1 MPRSTKSAKQAA
13 TSRVKLGKAKK
24 RDAKTV
30 KRQTFNSN
38 KARGKAVLK
47 KVEDTGRAKNIK
59 CNLNPPVK
67 KLRSTEISKSFSGV
81 SQRLQGGIQNTSLG
95 IGSARIRRLDNS
107 LKQHHVSG
115 HRMSLRG
122 KPVFQS
128 LPQAPMPNRKQRKTR
143 CSLAARRR
151 KCKASEIAP
160 EADSEQRETAELVT
174 DDNLSKHEAALCPEE
189 SPVTSSKGDAGTKS
203 IHTAEQLPAV
213 ENAAVTNSLE
223 IEACPEAD
231 FEQEKFRRTAL
242 GSGSESGPS
251 SLASSLILNA
261 SAAETHEMELQDVSP
276 DISQP
281 NTTLKDSE
289 SFTGN
294 SVSQEE
300 SGGEDP
306 ILDAEPNLSSALVS
320 PKSPKSSTAPEDPE
334 KCRESLNP
342 SNPNPE
348 SRSLAVDLSERGLGP
363 GEFLKSKED
372 TTIPETWIGLNLD
385 SESPALHYNVNNRN
399 FNVSNST
406 TGLESG
412 AQTDG
417 SIETKS
423 ICGSE
428 ITTYVCKEEQGSRSM
443 DLNTLGVLLLSPQAS
458 SSDPDGGQLTPS
470 LTAGKKKR
478 RRCGT
483 CEPCLRKVNCGE
495 CSCCRNRKTG
505 HQICKM
511 RKCNEL
517 KKKPLLSS
525 HEGVC
530 KDIAKPQRKKRVS
543 KVDPKGRS
551 VNGTKPGQMEE
562 GLFIPAEECGSQLNP
577 IPSMVSESKEEESG
591 NVLENKRCGVDED
604 QTLSR
609 INGSFQAT
617 GDTHENL
624 EHNGEEKPI
633 SCCFSPEPLELF
645 AQSSRNG
652 TKWKGGA
659 LTEST
664 VPFKKIKVEDPQYG
678 IKNRNENRVN
688 TLAQFANLRDYNNAL
703 STLAAVVCSEEQ
715 DCSPAAQTTI
725 TSGCDGL
732 CNPNCT
738 VLHTETCE
746 NKLEDWRFSVN
757 SESENGAL
765 SLPKVDTSSFCDS
778 LVLSQP
784 GLLSLVENRNI
795 SFEQAIAIDALTQL
809 GEIPLQS
816 LSQTEQ
822 NTESPANPDFVLSK
836 KEHQQE
842 NEQKQKH
849 PSSEQ
854 SYLNSPVP
862 YQDSSKSFSS
872 CLNKQNIHTTP
883 NASINRLSLLDL
895 FNASLA
901 ADTSPAYVTSEN
913 VFHYSEAN
921 SNCEDIHSQPQK
933 VQFKETLH
941 LDSDLLLNRVRNK
954 DEEDVAA
961 QLAQLAFII
970 QSSQQDALNASRIDS
985 QPQQQHG
992 LENNLP
998 QDLPLQ
1004 DVKHNHLLQNSK
1016 KPPVKKTRT
1025 PPFKQRISKKAQL
1038 AAQKLTDEK
1047 DQVEHI
1053 WVQSQLNQVSHFLHQ
1068 GSNAK
1073 LPAATHRTKVQKV
1086 LPRRQTVQPRKSH
1099 LFLPRTQIQLKSKL
1113 PDVSQ
1118 EKKMLYHPKSSPS
1131 SNCIK
1136 SECLDDHC
1144 LYLGSGSHVIGQH
1157 LNCKDILPSP
1167 TSESKLDKQVKSKRL
1182 TAYTELKGECDSN
1195 SQVFQV
1201 TDGAIGRNDPS
1212 NTEDTIN
1219 RTELQD
1225 RQNLCLSE
1233 THAGNSA
1240 WVQTPSTSER
1250 CIKVE
1255 TSGAV
1260 TILSTSN
1267 LDTDGAEPDLVGGSM
1282 QTKNTLNSFMESPM
1296 KFLDTPTK
1304 NLIDTPS
1311 KKGFEF
1317 PTCDCVEQIIEKDE
1331 GPYYTH
1337 LGAGPSVA
1345 AVREIMES
1353 RYGEKGK
1360 AVRIEVVIYTGKE
1373 GKSSQGCPIAKWV
1386 IRRGSEE
1393 EKLLCLVR
1401 QRAGHHCQN
1410 AVVVI
1415 LILAWEG
1422 IPRLVA
1428 DTLYQDLT
1436 ETLRKYGSPT
1446 SRRCALNEDRTCAC
1460 QGLNPEKCG
1469 ASFSFGCSWSMYFNG
1484 CKFARSK
1491 YPRKFRLLGDY
1502 PEEEGKL
1509 ENNLQNL
1516 ASDIAPVYKKL
1527 APEAFQNQV
1536 DQEYLGPD
1544 CRLGRKEGRPFSGV
1558 TACVD
1563 FCAHAHKDT
1572 HNMNNGSTVVCT
1584 LTKEDNRAIRNIPE
1598 DEQLHVLPLYKISQT
1613 DEFGNEDGQRAKMRT
1628 GAIQALSAFPREV
1641 RLLAEPVKSARKKK
1655 MEAKRAAA
1663 EKQNNQDK
1671 KQATPVK
1678 HKDGGI
1684 NGHDSSQTLTGCKGA
1699 PLKQSASYKMEP
1711 QDYYSS
1717 FKLPRHASLGNCI
1730 PVLGNYNPSSPYDFS
1745 SMYPYSSVMPSPSLE
1760 ALPSFHPNFP
1770 IPYGYIGFPGNQAFA
1785 SPYHEY
1791 TSGFETAVNGLTA
1804 EIPNSQLSQQQNVN
1818 MKEEK
1823 FSNPQHHHE
1832 SSPVLFHSKASEAHK
1847 NRPNGF
1853 HKTQIGKDYHIAPSG
1868 HTQGTNNN
1876 CKVHNGEIP
1885 CPVGH
1890 GATKDQAEEV
1900 WSDSEHN
1907 FLDRD
1912 IGGVAVAPSHGSIL
1926 IECARRE
1933 LHATTPIKKPNRNH
1947 PTRVSLVFYQHKNL
1961 NEPKHGLALWE
1972 AKVAERAKEREM
1984 EAERLGTIENIAKP
1998 RNKKS
2003 KPSVSEK
2010 EDVIHEDTQLVQ
2022 IPTRRAL
2029 TISRDGVITVSSYAL
2044 TQVTGPYNRWV

>member
-13 TSRVKLGKAKK
+13 TNRVQLGKAKK

-47 KVEDTGRAKNIK
+47 KVEDTGRAKNLK
-59 CNLNPPVK
+59 QNPNPRVK
-67 KLRSTEISKSFSGV
+67 KLRSTEVSKSVSGA

-95 IGSARIRRLDNS
+95 IGSARRRRLDNS

-115 HRMSLRG
+115 HRMALRG
-122 KPVFQS
+122 KPLFQS
-128 LPQAPMPNRKQRKTR
+128 LPQAPMTNRKQRKSR
-143 CSLAARRR
+143 CSLPARRS
-151 KCKASEIAP
+151 KCEASETAP
-160 EADSEQRETAELVT
+160 EADSVQRETAELVT
-174 DDNLSKHEAALCPEE
+174 DDNLAKHEAALCPEE
-189 SPVTSSKGDAGTKS
+189 SPVTSGKGDADMES

-223 IEACPEAD
+223 IEACPKAD
-231 FEQEKFRRTAL
+231 SEQEKSRRAGL
-242 GSGSESGPS
+242 GSGSESGLS
-251 SLASSLILNA
+251 SLASTLILNA
-261 SAAETHEMELQDVSP
+261 CAAETHQMELQDVSP
-276 DISQP
+276 DLSQS
-281 NTTLKDSE
+281 NTTLKYSE

-300 SGGEDP
+300 SDREDP
-306 ILDAEPNLSSALVS
+306 ILDAEPNLTSALVS
-320 PKSPKSSTAPEDPE
+320 PKSPKSSSAAFEEPE

-348 SRSLAVDLSERGLGP
+348 SKSLAVDFSERVLGLG
-363 GEFLKSKED
+363 EILKSKED
-372 TTIPETWIGLNLD
+372 CTIPETWIGLNLD
-385 SESPALHYNVNNRN
+385 SESPALHYNINNRN
-399 FNVSNST
+399 SDVSSSI

-417 SIETKS
+417 TIETKS
-423 ICGSE
+423 ISGSE
-428 ITTYVCKEEQGSRSM
+428 STTYVCKEEQGSRSM
-443 DLNTLGVLLLSPQAS
+443 DLNTSGVLLLSPQAG
-458 SSDPDGGQLTPS
+458 SSDQDGGQLTPSS

-543 KVDPKGRS
+543 KVDPEGRS
-551 VNGTKPGQMEE
+551 VNGTKPSQMEE

-577 IPSMVSESKEEESG
+577 IPPMVSESREEESG
-591 NVLENKRCGVDED
+591 NVLEKKRCDVNED
-604 QTLSR
+604 QTLSH

-617 GDTHENL
+617 KDTHENL
-624 EHNGEEKPI
+624 EHNGGEKPI
-633 SCCFSPEPLELF
+633 CCSFSPEPLELS

-652 TKWKGGA
+652 TKWKGDA

-664 VPFKKIKVEDPQYG
+664 VPFKKIKVEDPRYG

-688 TLAQFANLRDYNNAL
+688 TLAQLANLSDNNNAL

-715 DCSPAAQTTI
+715 DCSPAAQTNI
-725 TSGCDGL
+725 TGDCDGL
-732 CNPNCT
+732 YSLNCT

-746 NKLEDWRFSVN
+746 NKVDNSRFSVN

-778 LVLSQP
+778 FVLSQP
-784 GLLSLVENRNI
+784 GLLSLVENNNI
-795 SFEQAIAIDALTQL
+795 SFEQAIAIEALTQL
-809 GEIPLQS
+809 ADTPLQS

-822 NTESPANPDFVLSK
+822 NTESPANPDLEF
-836 KEHQQE
+836 HQQE

-849 PSSEQ
+849 PSSDHN
-854 SYLNSPVP
+854 YLSSPVP
-862 YQDSSKSFSS
+862 YQDSSKSFSG

-883 NASINRLSLLDL
+883 NASVNRLSLLDL

-901 ADTSPAYVTSEN
+901 ADTSPACVTSEN
-913 VFHYSEAN
+913 VFHFAK
-921 SNCEDIHSQPQK
+921 SNCEDIYSQPQK

-941 LDSDLLLNRVRNK
+941 SESDLLLNRVRNK

-992 LENNLP
+992 LENNLH
-998 QDLPLQ
+998 QGLPLQ

-1038 AAQKLTDEK
+1038 AAQKLTGEK

-1086 LPRRQTVQPRKSH
+1086 LPQRQAVQPRKSH
-1099 LFLPRTQIQLKSKL
+1099 PFLPRTQIQLKSKL
-1113 PDVSQ
+1113 PDISP

-1136 SECLDDHC
+1136 SECLDDQS
-1144 LYLGSGSHVIGQH
+1144 LYLGLGSHVIGKH
-1157 LNCKDILPSP
+1157 LNCKDSLPGP
-1167 TSESKLDKQVKSKRL
+1167 TSELKLDKQVKSESL
-1182 TAYTELKGECDSN
+1182 TDYTGLKGECDSN

-1201 TDGAIGRNDPS
+1201 TDGAIGKNDPS
-1212 NTEDTIN
+1212 NTEDTKN

-1225 RQNLCLSE
+1225 QQNFHLSE
-1233 THAGNSA
+1233 RHAGNSA
-1240 WVQTPSTSER
+1240 GVQTPSTSER

-1267 LDTDGAEPDLVGGSM
+1267 LDTDGAEPDLVEESTP
-1282 QTKNTLNSFMESPM
+1282 TKNTLNCFMESPM

-1428 DTLYQDLT
+1428 DTLYQELT

-1544 CRLGRKEGRPFSGV
+1544 CRLGKKEGRPFSGV

-1678 HKDGGI
+1678 LKDGGI
-1684 NGHDSSQTLTGCKGA
+1684 NGHDSCQTLTGCKGG
-1699 PLKQSASYKMEP
+1699 PLEQSASYKMEP

-1717 FKLPRHASLGNCI
+1717 FKLPRHASLGNYI

-1745 SMYPYSSVMPSPSLE
+1745 SMYPYSSVMPSPSVE

-1770 IPYGYIGFPGNQAFA
+1770 IPYGYIGLPGNQTYAP
-1785 SPYHEY
+1785 PYREY
-1791 TSGFETAVNGLTA
+1791 NSGFEMAVNGFTA
-1804 EIPNSQLSQQQNVN
+1804 DVPNSQLSQQQNVD

-1823 FSNPQHHHE
+1823 FSNLQHPHE
-1832 SSPVLFHSKASEAHK
+1832 SLPVLFHSKASEAHK

-1853 HKTQIGKDYHIAPSG
+1853 HKTQIGKDYHIPPPG
-1868 HTQGTNNN
+1868 HTQGTNTT
-1876 CKVHNGEIP
+1876 CKVRNGEIP

-1984 EAERLGTIENIAKP
+1984 EAERLGTTESVAKP

-2003 KPSVSEK
+2003 KPSVNEK
-2010 EDVIHEDTQLVQ
+2010 EDVIHEDTELVQ

>member
-1 MPRSTKSAKQAA
+1 MGSCLLAHPITLLFCFSPAMPRSTKSAKQAA
-13 TSRVKLGKAKK
+13 TNRVKLSKAKK

-38 KARGKAVLK
+38 KARGKAVLI
-47 KVEDTGRAKNIK
+47 KVEDTWRPKNLK
-59 CNLNPPVK
+59 RNPNPLVK
-67 KLRSTEISKSFSGV
+67 ELRSTEVSKSVSGI
-81 SQRLQGGIQNTSLG
+81 SQRLQGGIQNSSLG

-122 KPVFQS
+122 KPLFQS
-128 LPQAPMPNRKQRKTR
+128 LPQAPKPNRKQRKSR
-143 CSLAARRR
+143 CSLPARR
-151 KCKASEIAP
+151 KSEASETAP
-160 EADSEQRETAELVT
+160 VADSEQRETAELVKE
-174 DDNLSKHEAALCPEE
+174 DNLAKYEAALCPEE
-189 SPVTSSKGDAGTKS
+189 SPVTSGKGDADMES
-203 IHTAEQLPAV
+203 IHTAEQLSAV

-223 IEACPEAD
+223 IEPCPEAD
-231 FEQEKFRRTAL
+231 FEQEKSRRAGL
-242 GSGSESGPS
+242 GSGSESCLS
-251 SLASSLILNA
+251 SQASSLILNVC
-261 SAAETHEMELQDVSP
+261 AAETHQMELQDMSP
-276 DISQP
+276 DLSQS
-281 NTTLKDSE
+281 NITLKDSE

-300 SGGEDP
+300 SYGEDP
-306 ILDAEPNLSSALVS
+306 ILDAEPNLTLALASS
-320 PKSPKSSTAPEDPE
+320 KSPKSSSAAPEDPE
-334 KCRESLNP
+334 KCSESLNP
-342 SNPNPE
+342 SNPNP
-348 SRSLAVDLSERGLGP
+348 VDLSERGVGL
-363 GEFLKSKED
+363 GEFLKSKEGS
-372 TTIPETWIGLNLD
+372 TIPETWIGLNLD
-385 SESPALHYNVNNRN
+385 SQSPALHYNMNNRN
-399 FNVSNST
+399 SDVSNST

-412 AQTDG
+412 SQTDG
-417 SIETKS
+417 NIEIKLIS
-423 ICGSE
+423 GSE
-428 ITTYVCKEEQGSRSM
+428 STTYMCEEEQGSRSM
-443 DLNTLGVLLLSPQAS
+443 DLNTLGVLLLSPQAG

-470 LTAGKKKR
+470 LTASKKKR

-525 HEGVC
+525 HE
-530 KDIAKPQRKKRVS
+530 
-543 KVDPKGRS
+543 VDPEGRS

-562 GLFIPAEECGSQLNP
+562 VLFIPTEECGSQLNP
-577 IPSMVSESKEEESG
+577 IPPMVSESKEEESG
-591 NVLENKRCGVDED
+591 TVLEKKRCDLDED
-604 QTLSR
+604 QTLSLSR
-609 INGSFQAT
+609 INGGFQAT
-617 GDTHENL
+617 GEAQENL
-624 EHNGEEKPI
+624 EHSGDEKPI
-633 SCCFSPEPLELF
+633 CCSFSPEPPESF
-645 AQSSRNG
+645 AQSSRNRI
-652 TKWKGGA
+652 KWKGDA

-664 VPFKKIKVEDPQYG
+664 VPFKKIKLEDPRYG
-678 IKNRNENRVN
+678 FKNRNENRVN
-688 TLAQFANLRDYNNAL
+688 TLAQLANLSNYNNAL

-715 DCSPAAQTTI
+715 DCSPAEQTTI
-725 TSGCDGL
+725 TRDCDGL
-732 CNPNCT
+732 YSPNCT

-746 NKLEDWRFSVN
+746 NKLEDSRFSVN

-765 SLPKVDTSSFCDS
+765 SLPKVDTSSFFDS
-778 LVLSQP
+778 FVLSQP
-784 GLLSLVENRNI
+784 SLLLLVDNKNI

-809 GEIPLQS
+809 AETPLQS
-816 LSQTEQ
+816 LSQTKQ
-822 NTESPANPDFVLSK
+822 NTELPANPDLVLSK
-836 KEHQQE
+836 KEFHQQE
-842 NEQKQKH
+842 NEQQQTH
-849 PSSEQ
+849 PFSEQ
-854 SYLNSPVP
+854 SYLSSPVP
-862 YQDSSKSFSS
+862 YQDSSQSFSS
-872 CLNKQNIHTTP
+872 CLNKQNIHTTT
-883 NASINRLSLLDL
+883 NAPVNRLSLLDL

-901 ADTSPAYVTSEN
+901 VDTSSACVISEN
-913 VFHYSEAN
+913 AFHYSKAK
-921 SNCEDIHSQPQK
+921 SNCEHIYSQPQK

-941 LDSDLLLNRVRNK
+941 SDSDLLLNRVRNK

-970 QSSQQDALNASRIDS
+970 QSSQQDALNPSCIDS
-985 QPQQQHG
+985 QPQQQHE

-998 QDLPLQ
+998 QGVPFQ
-1004 DVKHNHLLQNSK
+1004 DVKHNHLPQNSK

-1038 AAQKLTDEK
+1038 AAQKLADEK

-1073 LPAATHRTKVQKV
+1073 LPVATHRTKVQKV
-1086 LPRRQTVQPRKSH
+1086 FPQRQAVQLRKSH
-1099 LFLPRTQIQLKSKL
+1099 PFLPQTQIQLKSKL
-1113 PDVSQ
+1113 PDISQ
-1118 EKKMLYHPKSSPS
+1118 EKKMVYHPKSSPS

-1136 SECLDDHC
+1136 SECLDDQS
-1144 LYLGSGSHVIGQH
+1144 LYIGSGSHVIGKH
-1157 LNCKDILPSP
+1157 LPSP
-1167 TSESKLDKQVKSKRL
+1167 TSELKLDKQVKSESL
-1182 TAYTELKGECDSN
+1182 TDYTGLKGERDSN
-1195 SQVFQV
+1195 SQVFQA
-1201 TDGAIGRNDPS
+1201 TDGAIGRNDPYI
-1212 NTEDTIN
+1212 TEDTKN
-1219 RTELQD
+1219 RTKLQY
-1225 RQNLCLSE
+1225 RQNFHLSE
-1233 THAGNSA
+1233 THSGNSA
-1240 WVQTPSTSER
+1240 GGQTPSASER
-1250 CIKVE
+1250 CIKIE

-1267 LDTDGAEPDLVGGSM
+1267 LDTDGAEPEIVGESTP
-1282 QTKNTLNSFMESPM
+1282 TKNTLNSFMKSPM

-1410 AVVVI
+1410 SVVVI

-1422 IPRLVA
+1422 IPRIVA
-1428 DTLYQDLT
+1428 DTLYQELT

-1509 ENNLQNL
+1509 ENNLQSL
-1516 ASDIAPVYKKL
+1516 AADIAPVYKKL

-1544 CRLGRKEGRPFSGV
+1544 CRLGKNEGRPFSGV

-1678 HKDGGI
+1678 LKDGGI
-1684 NGHDSSQTLTGCKGA
+1684 NGHDSSQTLTAGCKGG
-1699 PLKQSASYKMEP
+1699 PLEQSATYKMEP

-1717 FKLPRHASLGNCI
+1717 FKLPRHASLGNYI

-1745 SMYPYSSVMPSPSLE
+1745 SMYPYSSVMPSPSIKS
-1760 ALPSFHPNFP
+1760 LPSFHPNF
-1770 IPYGYIGFPGNQAFA
+1770 PYGYIGFPGNQTFA
-1785 SPYHEY
+1785 PPYREY
-1791 TSGFETAVNGLTA
+1791 NSSFEMAVNGFTA
-1804 EIPNSQLSQQQNVN
+1804 DVPNLQLSQQKNVDI
-1818 MKEEK
+1818 KEK
-1823 FSNPQHHHE
+1823 FSNPQRPHE

-1853 HKTQIGKDYHIAPSG
+1853 HKTQIGKDYHIPPPG
-1868 HTQGTNNN
+1868 HTQGTNNT

-1885 CPVGH
+1885 CPVEH

-1907 FLDRD
+1907 FLDRE

-1972 AKVAERAKEREM
+1972 AKMAERAKEREM
-1984 EAERLGTIENIAKP
+1984 EAERLGTTASVAKP

-2003 KPSVSEK
+2003 KSSVSEK
-2010 EDVIHEDTQLVQ
+2010 EDVIPEDTELVQ

>member
-1 MPRSTKSAKQAA
+1 MPPSTRSAKQAA
-13 TSRVKLGKAKK
+13 TNRVKLGKAKK

-38 KARGKAVLK
+38 KARGKAVFK
-47 KVEDTGRAKNIK
+47 KVEDTGRAKNQK
-59 CNLNPPVK
+59 RNLNPLVK
-67 KLRSTEISKSFSGV
+67 ELRSTEVSKSVSGA

-128 LPQAPMPNRKQRKTR
+128 LPQAPKPSRKWRKSR
-143 CSLAARRR
+143 CSLPARRS
-151 KCKASEIAP
+151 KCEASETTP
-160 EADSEQRETAELVT
+160 EADSEQREMAELVSG
-174 DDNLSKHEAALCPEE
+174 DNLAKHEAALCPEE
-189 SPVTSSKGDAGTKS
+189 SPVTSGKGDADTES

-213 ENAAVTNSLE
+213 ENVAVTNSLE
-223 IEACPEAD
+223 IEPCPEAN
-231 FEQEKFRRTAL
+231 FEQEKSRSAEL
-242 GSGSESGPS
+242 GSGAESGLS
-251 SLASSLILNA
+251 SQASSLILNVC
-261 SAAETHEMELQDVSP
+261 AAESHQMELQDMST
-276 DISQP
+276 DLSQS

-289 SFTGN
+289 SLTSN

-300 SGGEDP
+300 PDGEDP
-306 ILDAEPNLSSALVS
+306 ILDAEPNLTLALVS
-320 PKSPKSSTAPEDPE
+320 PKSPKSSSAAPEDPE
-334 KCRESLNP
+334 TCSESLNP
-342 SNPNPE
+342 SNPNP
-348 SRSLAVDLSERGLGP
+348 VDLSERGCGL
-363 GEFLKSKED
+363 GEFLKSKEGS
-372 TTIPETWIGLNLD
+372 TNPETWIGLNLD
-385 SESPALHYNVNNRN
+385 FQSPALHYNMNKRN
-399 FNVSNST
+399 SDVSNST
-406 TGLESG
+406 SGLESG
-412 AQTDG
+412 SQTEG
-417 SIETKS
+417 SIETKLNS
-423 ICGSE
+423 GSE
-428 ITTYVCKEEQGSRSM
+428 STTYVCKKEQGSCSM
-443 DLNTLGVLLLSPQAS
+443 DLNTLGVLLLFPQAGS
-458 SSDPDGGQLTPS
+458 SNPDGGQRTPS
-470 LTAGKKKR
+470 SVTAGKKKR

-530 KDIAKPQRKKRVS
+530 KDIIKPQRKKRVS
-543 KVDPKGRS
+543 KVNPEGRS

-577 IPSMVSESKEEESG
+577 TPPMVSESKEEESG
-591 NVLENKRCGVDED
+591 TILEKKLSDLDED
-604 QTLSR
+604 QTLSLSHM
-609 INGSFQAT
+609 NGGFQAT
-617 GDTHENL
+617 GKAQENL
-624 EHNGEEKPI
+624 EHSGEEKPN
-633 SCCFSPEPLELF
+633 CCSFSPEPPESF

-652 TKWKGGA
+652 IKWKGDA

-664 VPFKKIKVEDPQYG
+664 VPFKKIKLEDPRYG
-678 IKNRNENRVN
+678 YKNINENRVN
-688 TLAQFANLRDYNNAL
+688 TLAQLANLSNYNNAL

-725 TSGCDGL
+725 TGGYNGL
-732 CNPNCT
+732 CSPNCT

-765 SLPKVDTSSFCDS
+765 NLPKVDTSSFCDS
-778 LVLSQP
+778 LVISQP

-809 GEIPLQS
+809 AETPLQS

-822 NTESPANPDFVLSK
+822 NTESPANPDLVLK
-836 KEHQQE
+836 KEFHQQE
-842 NEQKQKH
+842 TEQQQTY

-854 SYLNSPVP
+854 NYLSSSVP
-862 YQDSSKSFSS
+862 NQDSFSS
-872 CLNKQNIHTTP
+872 YLSKQNIHTAP
-883 NASINRLSLLDL
+883 SASVNRLSLLDL

-901 ADTSPAYVTSEN
+901 ADTSPTCVTSEN
-913 VFHYSEAN
+913 GFHYSEAK

-933 VQFKETLH
+933 VQFKETFH
-941 LDSDLLLNRVRNK
+941 SDSDLLLNRVRNK
-954 DEEDVAA
+954 DEEDVAI

-970 QSSQQDALNASRIDS
+970 QSSQQDALNASHIDS

-998 QDLPLQ
+998 QGLPLQ
-1004 DVKHNHLLQNSK
+1004 DVKHNHFPQNSK
-1016 KPPVKKTRT
+1016 KPPLKKTRT
-1025 PPFKQRISKKAQL
+1025 SPFKQRISKKAQL
-1038 AAQKLTDEK
+1038 AAQKLADEK

-1068 GSNAK
+1068 GSKAK

-1086 LPRRQTVQPRKSH
+1086 LLQRQAVQPRKSH
-1099 LFLPRTQIQLKSKL
+1099 PFLPRTQIQLKSKL

-1118 EKKMLYHPKSSPS
+1118 ETKVLYHPKSSPS

-1136 SECLDDHC
+1136 SEFLDDQS
-1144 LYLGSGSHVIGQH
+1144 LYIGSGSHVIGQH
-1157 LNCKDILPSP
+1157 LNCKDILYNP
-1167 TSESKLDKQVKSKRL
+1167 TSELKLDKRVKTERL
-1182 TAYTELKGECDSN
+1182 TAYTGVKVEHDSN
-1195 SQVFQV
+1195 SQVLQA
-1201 TDGAIGRNDPS
+1201 TDGAIGRNDPY
-1212 NTEDTIN
+1212 NTEDTKN
-1219 RTELQD
+1219 RIELQY
-1225 RQNLCLSE
+1225 RQNFHLSE

-1240 WVQTPSTSER
+1240 GGQTPSTSER

-1267 LDTDGAEPDLVGGSM
+1267 LDTDEAEPDLVGGSM
-1282 QTKNTLNSFMESPM
+1282 PTKNTLNSFMESPM
-1296 KFLDTPTK
+1296 KFLDTSTK

-1401 QRAGHHCQN
+1401 QRAGHRCQN

-1428 DTLYQDLT
+1428 DTLYQELT

-1509 ENNLQNL
+1509 ENNLQSL

-1544 CRLGRKEGRPFSGV
+1544 CRLGKNEGRPFSGV

-1584 LTKEDNRAIRNIPE
+1584 LTKEDNRAIRNMPE

-1613 DEFGNEDGQRAKMRT
+1613 DEFGNEDGQRAKMQT

-1671 KQATPVK
+1671 KQAAPVK
-1678 HKDGGI
+1678 LKDGGV
-1684 NGHDSSQTLTGCKGA
+1684 NGHNSSQTLSAGCKGG
-1699 PLKQSASYKMEP
+1699 PLEMEP

-1717 FKLPRHASLGNCI
+1717 FKLAREASLGNYI
-1730 PVLGNYNPSSPYDFS
+1730 PILGNYNPSSPYDFS
-1745 SMYPYSSVMPSPSLE
+1745 SMHPYSSVMPSASME
-1760 ALPSFHPNFP
+1760 AVPSFHQNFP
-1770 IPYGYIGFPGNQAFA
+1770 IPYGYIGFPGNQTFA
-1785 SPYHEY
+1785 PPYREY
-1791 TSGFETAVNGLTA
+1791 SSGFEVAVNGFTA
-1804 EIPNSQLSQQQNVN
+1804 DVPNSQLSQQKNVDI
-1818 MKEEK
+1818 KDK
-1823 FSNPQHHHE
+1823 FSILQRPHE
-1832 SSPVLFHSKASEAHK
+1832 SSPVPFHSKASEAHK

-1853 HKTQIGKDYHIAPSG
+1853 HKTHVGKDYHIPPSG

-1885 CPVGH
+1885 CLVGH
-1890 GATKDQAEEV
+1890 GATKGQAEEV

-1972 AKVAERAKEREM
+1972 AKMAERAKEREM
-1984 EAERLGTIENIAKP
+1984 EAERLGTTESIAKP

-2010 EDVIHEDTQLVQ
+2010 EDVIHEDTELVQ